1 MVALLTRLGMF
12 GLFVHEN
19 HHQDLVIIVCSV
31 ATFTVES
38 SRVESSRVGL
48 SFLTIIFEPLLC
60 RLFKP
65 KSPHVQLGANT

>member
-38 SRVESSRVGL
+38 SRVGL